1 MRAKPAETDSWG
13 QRREILRS
21 HYLFEGLEPSV
32 LDRLTDLS
40 VTRRLA
46 PGETLFVK
54 GEEGDAL
61 YGVITG
67 RVIITVTS
75 DTGKEVILNM
85 QEQGDLFGEI
95 ALLDGLPRTANAT
108 TVEGSEV
115 LTIRRRDFLPLLERE
130 PSLSKH
136 LIEFL
141 CERLRWTT
149 EIVEDAAF
157 LDLPRRLAKRL
168 LALATLYGED
178 HEDGIKI
185 GIRLAQ
191 HDLGNMMNT
200 SRESINKHLQEW
212 RRAGFIAVS
221 RGTVIVR
228 DRAALQTIVDG

>member
-1 MRAKPAETDSWG
+1 MADSDSWT
-13 QRREILRS
+13 QRREILRR
-21 HYLFEGLEPSV
+21 HFLFAGLSPDV
-32 LDRLTDLS
+32 LDRLTELS
-40 VTRRLA
+40 VTKRLS

-54 GEEGDAL
+54 GEDGDAL
-61 YGVITG
+61 YGVISG
-67 RVIITVTS
+67 RILITVTS
-75 DTGKEVILNM
+75 ETGKEVILNM
-85 QEQGDLFGEI
+85 QEPGDLFGEI

-108 TVEGSEV
+108 TVDGGEV

-130 PSLSKH
+130 PSLSRH

-178 HEDGIKI
+178 HPEGIKI

-191 HDLGNMMNT
+191 HDLGHMMNT

-212 RRAGFIAVS
+212 RRADLIALS

-228 DRAALQTIVDG
+228 DRKALQSIVDG